1 MWRAPKVSLGAGL
14 SSAAALYQ
22 MAETRERLTWR
33 RGPMEQHVPSEH
45 PGRKATPSGQ
55 PQKGRQYL

>member
-1 MWRAPKVSLGAGL
+1 MSLGAGL

-45 PGRKATPSGQ
+45 PGRKATSSGQ
-55 PQKGRQYL
+55 PQKGKQYL